1 MRKRIQKSG
10 HILLCFLVLSMS
22 KFVRGQEHGDSTVIR
37 TDTTYHPVF
46 LDTALRIRNLNPY
59 VTLHVDSTLT
69 YQFEINKNDG
79 KYFWFLRNSPVGLKI
94 NKDNGTLSFKAEKSF
109 FLSGKLKYDYDYRVN
124 IGVQNLSNPEER
136 IDTVFTLVFYN
147 TEIIPSRVKPNVN
160 NTLYVDEGDTINFK
174 VQCDIGSFPIEQITM
189 LSNIPLKNYTVVKQ
203 CDDDFIW
210 SPPYDFIKDNE
221 KEKEKTLLLYFVG
234 SNKFRARDTAI
245 IKIVVK
251 DALNYPLALQ
261 EYEYVRKNLS
271 SYVLQLKYTFLQ
283 MDKRLKKT
291 KGTRTTFELS
301 SAATALGGTV
311 FSSLPTDGQKT
322 AGKILPGVG
331 VAMVPVKESVAPTKQ
346 AEQNSAAVVRS
357 SIKRLEYNLQN
368 NSLLGE
374 EDPDINTKAQNMRN
388 EMKQIQVQLVDVP
401 IDIAIGMTEE
411 ELNQYFNS
419 PKVNKK
425 YKMKKR

>member
-1 MRKRIQKSG
+1 
-10 HILLCFLVLSMS
+10 
-22 KFVRGQEHGDSTVIR
+22 
-37 TDTTYHPVF
+37 
-46 LDTALRIRNLNPY
+46 
-59 VTLHVDSTLT
+59 
-69 YQFEINKNDG
+69 
-79 KYFWFLRNSPVGLKI
+79 
-94 NKDNGTLSFKAEKSF
+94 
-109 FLSGKLKYDYDYRVN
+109 
-124 IGVQNLSNPEER
+124 
-136 IDTVFTLVFYN
+136 
-147 TEIIPSRVKPNVN
+147 
-160 NTLYVDEGDTINFK
+160 
-174 VQCDIGSFPIEQITM
+174 
-189 LSNIPLKNYTVVKQ
+189 
-203 CDDDFIW
+203 
-210 SPPYDFIKDNE
+210 
-221 KEKEKTLLLYFVG
+221 
-234 SNKFRARDTAI
+234 
-245 IKIVVK
+245 
-251 DALNYPLALQ
+251 
-261 EYEYVRKNLS
+261 
-271 SYVLQLKYTFLQ
+271 

-331 VAMVPVKESVAPTKQ
+331 VAMVPVKESVAPNKQ

-374 EDPDINTKAQNMRN
+374 EDPDINAKAQNMRN